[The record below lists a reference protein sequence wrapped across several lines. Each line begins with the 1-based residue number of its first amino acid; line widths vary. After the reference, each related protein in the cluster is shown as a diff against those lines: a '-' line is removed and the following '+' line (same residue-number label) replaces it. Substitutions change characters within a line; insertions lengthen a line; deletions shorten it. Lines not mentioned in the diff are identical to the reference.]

1 MEDILADAKKILMS
15 VHSSILTRMSSAL
28 MERPLVETPMM
39 KTTAVTPRVI
49 ATLSVIVDLRRRQ
62 QRHKLTVG
70 VVIERIGSA

>member
-1 MEDILADAKKILMS
+1 
-15 VHSSILTRMSSAL
+15 
-28 MERPLVETPMM
+28 MM